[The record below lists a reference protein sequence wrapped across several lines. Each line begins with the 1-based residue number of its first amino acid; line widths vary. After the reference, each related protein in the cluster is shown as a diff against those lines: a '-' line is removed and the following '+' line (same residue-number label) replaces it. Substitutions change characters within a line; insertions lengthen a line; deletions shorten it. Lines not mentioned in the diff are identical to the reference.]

1 MSTMLHL
8 PPYITCMC
16 SQHPD
21 VRFYLG
27 CSMPTTYLSQSSGQV
42 CPPTASHPPTLTP
55 CPSCPTLARVR
66 VRVACAQVSLPRA
79 LLWHARVSLTAPQ
92 LVPLPACAQSVG
104 PCRPASSPLPP
115 SPSPP
120 PHPGP
125 LCIPC
130 HSPPHPPA
138 TITTS
143 ADFSAAAASDTPEFV
158 AAAAAAAA
166 PPLHLNPPP
175 ITSPPR
181 PCTPRAGLSP
191 PPSLPHL
198 PLFQV
203 PARSRRSILAGV
215 PPLRRARRCRCG
227 PGTAT
232 AGPVLQTLLG
242 QEG

>member
-120 PHPGP
+120 PHPVP

-130 HSPPHPPA
+130 HSPPRPPA

-181 PCTPRAGLSP
+181 PSTPRAGLSL
-191 PPSLPHL
+191 PPSFPG
-198 PLFQV
+198 
-203 PARSRRSILAGV
+203 SR
-215 PPLRRARRCRCG
+215 
-227 PGTAT
+227 
-232 AGPVLQTLLG
+232 
-242 QEG
+242 